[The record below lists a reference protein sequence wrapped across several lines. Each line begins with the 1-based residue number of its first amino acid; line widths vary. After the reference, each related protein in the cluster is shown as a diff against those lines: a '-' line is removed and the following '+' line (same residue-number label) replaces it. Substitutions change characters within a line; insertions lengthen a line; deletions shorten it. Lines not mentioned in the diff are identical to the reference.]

1 MIVADTSAL
10 ISVATIDL
18 LDTLLAEYDF
28 HTTETVVNELESTAE
43 YDDTRGRGAQSVLE
57 RVDRLAVHR
66 ADSSL
71 ETSRIDAGEATTAE
85 LTNDLDADFLI
96 TDDLR
101 ALPELQALVDA
112 QVAISPI
119 VLKALVK
126 RDVLE
131 QEAAVEYLER
141 LAAERDWLGAPI
153 YRRAKLLFDDDESE
167 SS

>member
-18 LDTLLAEYDF
+18 LDTLLAEYDV
-28 HTTETVVNELESTAE
+28 HTTETVVEELETTAD
-43 YDDTRGRGAQSVLE
+43 YDDTHGQGARRVLE
-57 RVDRLAVHR
+57 RLDNLEVHSTD
-66 ADSSL
+66 AAQK
-71 ETSRIDAGEATTAE
+71 TSRIDAGEASTVT
-85 LTNDLDADFLI
+85 LTNDLGADFLI

-101 ALPELQALVDA
+101 ALPELQALVNA

-126 RDVLE
+126 RGVLDRDSALKLLE
-131 QEAAVEYLER
+131 Q

-153 YRRAKLLFDDDESE
+153 YRRAKSLFDTDEST

>member
-10 ISVATIDL
+10 ISVATIDVL
-18 LDTLLAEYDF
+18 ETLLAEYDV
-28 HTTETVVNELESTAE
+28 HTTETVVEELETTGA
-43 YDDTRGRGAQSVLE
+43 YDDTHGQGAQRVLE
-57 RVDRLAVHR
+57 RIDQLEIHD
-66 ADSSL
+66 ADADL
-71 ETSRIDAGEATTAE
+71 ETSRIDAGEASTVT
-85 LTNDLDADFLI
+85 LTNNLDADFLL

-126 RDVLE
+126 RGVLE
-131 QEAAVEYLER
+131 HDTALELLEQ

-153 YRRAKLLFDDDESE
+153 YRRAKSLFGGDESTP
-167 SS
+167 S